1 MAKAGF
7 DDSIVIAKIGSS
19 NRQFGTSP
27 DAPIQ
32 LKQAGVDAAVLKAML
47 GARKQ

>member
-7 DDSIVIAKIGSS
+7 DDAIIIAKIGSS
-19 NRQFGTSP
+19 NCQFDTSA
-27 DAPIQ
+27 DALIQ

-47 GARKQ
+47 GARK